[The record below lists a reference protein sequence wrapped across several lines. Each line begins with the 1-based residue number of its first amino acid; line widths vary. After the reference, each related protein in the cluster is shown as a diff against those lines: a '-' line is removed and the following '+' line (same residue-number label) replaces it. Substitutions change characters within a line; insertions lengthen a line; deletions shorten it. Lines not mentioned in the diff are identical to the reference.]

1 MVGMIDVVI
10 LVLTL
15 MLIIE
20 VVGFDNIIELLI
32 AQAILHGQLS

>member
-1 MVGMIDVVI
+1 MVGMIDVVAF
-10 LVLTL
+10 VLTL

-32 AQAILHGQLS
+32 VQVILHRQLY